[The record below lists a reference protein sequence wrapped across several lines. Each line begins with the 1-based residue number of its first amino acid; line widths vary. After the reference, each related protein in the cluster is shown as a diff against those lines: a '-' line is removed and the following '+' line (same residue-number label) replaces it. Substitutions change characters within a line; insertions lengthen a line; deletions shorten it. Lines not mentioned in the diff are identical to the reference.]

1 MPNTKTTRIKLSPF
15 TVDSPEWTAERQA
28 RSVPFVERFP
38 HLAGEAVAAQAQ
50 RRRGERGPQKLPTK
64 QPVTVRLSPEVL
76 TALRATGRGWQGKM
90 DEVLRSWAKRQPKTA
105 SK

>member
-1 MPNTKTTRIKLSPF
+1 MPNTKISKTKLLPF
-15 TVDSPEWTAERQA
+15 TVDSPEWTAQRQA
-28 RSVPFVERFP
+28 RAIPFVERFP
-38 HLAGEAVAAQAQ
+38 HLAGEAVAAQTL
-50 RRRGERGPQKLPTK
+50 RRRGEHGPQKLPTK

-76 TALRATGRGWQGKM
+76 LALRATGRGWQGKM